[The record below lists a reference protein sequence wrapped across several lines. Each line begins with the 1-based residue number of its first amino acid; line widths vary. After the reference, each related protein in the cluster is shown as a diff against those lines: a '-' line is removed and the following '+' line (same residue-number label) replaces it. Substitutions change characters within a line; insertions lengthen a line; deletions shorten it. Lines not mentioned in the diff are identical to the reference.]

1 MDQEQA
7 RREDVLLRNVLFT
20 FFASGAAAQ
29 PLGSFIP
36 FLRDAY
42 GLGYDVSGALLSAQS
57 AGNLLAV
64 LAAGLLPVYLGR
76 RRTVLL
82 TGVWMAVA
90 YLIFAGGLGWGW
102 LLLLSC
108 FMNGIARGGNVNFAN
123 TMVSTLPGKKATRG
137 YNLLHAAYAVG
148 AILSPVLL
156 ILCSNRWPGWGWR
169 LVAGALAALACA
181 QLAVYARMD
190 LPREELGREGRR
202 ALELGFLRSKTFWLG
217 CLMLFFYISTEYA
230 ICGWLVTYFQDTGAL
245 SKSYAQLTNSLY
257 WVTVFAGRMVGAAL
271 VGKVS
276 RSKILVADGV
286 GVAVCFLLMYRSST
300 PLTITLSL
308 LGVGVFMATIYP
320 SAFDFGSQS
329 VKGNDLGCSLIA
341 LIGTVGGILAPLL
354 VGLVATRAG
363 IRMGMAVVAGATLC
377 LLGAIL
383 LSVFLTRTRGED
395 AARG

>member
-1 MDQEQA
+1 MREEQE
-7 RREDVLLRNVLFT
+7 RRENTLLKYVLFT

-42 GLGYDVSGALLSAQS
+42 GLGYDLSGALLSAQS

-76 RRTVLL
+76 RKTVLL

-90 YLIFAGGLGWGW
+90 YLIFAMGLGWGW
-102 LLLLSC
+102 VLLLSC
-108 FMNGIARGGNVNFAN
+108 FLNGIARGGNVNFAN

-148 AILSPVLL
+148 AILSPLLL
-156 ILCSNRWPGWGWR
+156 IFCSGRWPGWGWR

-181 QLAVYARMD
+181 QVLVYARMD
-190 LPREELGREGRR
+190 LPPEKLDQQGHRVV
-202 ALELGFLRSKTFWLG
+202 ELGFLRQKTFWLG
-217 CLMLFFYISTEYA
+217 CGMLFFYISTEYA

-245 SKSYAQLTNSLY
+245 SKDYAQLTNSLY

-276 RSKILVADGV
+276 RSKILVVDGV
-286 GVAVCFLLMYRSST
+286 GVAVCFLLMYTAST
-300 PLTITLSL
+300 PPTITLSL

-341 LIGTVGGILAPLL
+341 LIGTVGGILTPLL
-354 VGLVATRAG
+354 VGLVAARAG
-363 IRMGMAVVAGATLC
+363 IRMGMAVVAGATVC

-383 LSVFLTRTRGED
+383 LSVGLTRQQRE
-395 AARG
+395 